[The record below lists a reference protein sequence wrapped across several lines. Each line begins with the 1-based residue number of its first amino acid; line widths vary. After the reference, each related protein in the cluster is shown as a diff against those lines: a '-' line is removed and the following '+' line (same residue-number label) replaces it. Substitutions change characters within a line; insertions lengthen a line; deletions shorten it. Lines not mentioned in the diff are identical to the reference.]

1 MTLVTGVVASLIAAG
16 IVALIG
22 YLCRERLK
30 RWRTRRQAGKERL
43 RRVPALEREVEIAAA
58 YLTHLR
64 DVGQGLR
71 RAHTAPAQEISDRI
85 RHDILEPIRTFVP
98 TQAGEQLKIAW
109 FRPDNG
115 VLLIHRE
122 VGHDED
128 RVATVRLPLG
138 TGIAASAYSQQSTIT
153 LGDLRATRGS
163 SISRAARTRGRS
175 SVPQY

>member
-1 MTLVTGVVASLIAAG
+1 MTLVTSVVASLIAAG

-30 RWRTRRQAGKERL
+30 RWRTRRQAG
-43 RRVPALEREVEIAAA
+43 
-58 YLTHLR
+58 
-64 DVGQGLR
+64 
-71 RAHTAPAQEISDRI
+71 
-85 RHDILEPIRTFVP
+85 
-98 TQAGEQLKIAW
+98 GEQLKIAW
-109 FRPDNG
+109 FRRDNG

-153 LGDLRATRGS
+153 LGDLSGDPRFEYLPGGENEGAIICTPVLSGHEATGVLSVLSTRKDAFGALEGRY
-163 SISRAARTRGRS
+163 IEALAACIAAMERLEE
-175 SVPQY
+175 QA